1 MRCFGDARR
10 CQENRKPALAHRK
23 QELFAT
29 AVRSPSELRYPKR
42 VNTPAHLIALPLS
55 ASPRRKRG
63 APLGGRRSERGMT
76 LLELIVASFVL
87 LVLAS
92 AALPVVRV
100 TIQRSKEEQ
109 LHKALRQMRDA
120 IDRYKDYADRNL
132 IRVELGSEG
141 YPPDLET
148 LVKVT
153 QIGAGSDRKV
163 RFLRRIP
170 VDPMTGRADWNL
182 QSVQDDPDSTSWGG
196 SNVFDVHSK
205 SQGTALDGTRYAD
218 W

>member
-1 MRCFGDARR
+1 MPDDVRR
-10 CQENRKPALAHRK
+10 IGKPALWRGE
-23 QELFAT
+23 QEFFAT

-42 VNTPAHLIALPLS
+42 MNTPAHLTARPLP
-55 ASPRRKRG
+55 ASVPQGKRT
-63 APLGGRRSERGMT
+63 APLAGRRSQRGMT
-76 LLELIVASFVL
+76 LLELIIASTIL

-109 LHKALRQMRDA
+109 LHKTLRQMRDA

-132 IRVELGSEG
+132 MRVEVGSEG

-153 QIGAGSDRKV
+153 QIGAGSDRKA

-170 VDPMTGRADWNL
+170 VDPMTGRAEWNL